1 VEGGGIR
8 LAEEVRYIQHRAANH
23 DGRIVTI
30 GQLVLFSTET
40 GDAWL
45 LDRTDFLAARLARNG
60 EAEPIQIVETAATFA
75 IEWKGSYRINGP
87 AFVYSD
93 QDTGRAI
100 TILGYP
106 NSSASNSAATLNTAQ
121 AGNFKYVWLALPG
134 HTTRTHNR
142 TCAVRYVSGPPEDI
156 AKFGDLIQA
165 RRYRWTGIQASKCC
179 SMDHRRSCAC
189 PARPAPRSPTRPG
202 C

>member
-1 VEGGGIR
+1 MEGGSFR
-8 LAEEVRYIQHRAANH
+8 LADEVRYIQHRAANH

-93 QDTGRAI
+93 RIPVAPLPSSDTQP
-100 TILGYP
+100 T
-106 NSSASNSAATLNTAQ
+106 NSLASNSAATLDTAQ
-121 AGNFKYVWLALPG
+121 AVNFKYVWLG
-134 HTTRTHNR
+134 FCWSH
-142 TCAVRYVSGPPEDI
+142 
-156 AKFGDLIQA
+156 
-165 RRYRWTGIQASKCC
+165 
-179 SMDHRRSCAC
+179 
-189 PARPAPRSPTRPG
+189 PARLA
-202 C
+202 

>member
-1 VEGGGIR
+1 MANPARPDRDRKSVKRGPGKRIVEGGSFR
-8 LAEEVRYIQHRAANH
+8 LADEVRYIQHRAANH

-106 NSSASNSAATLNTAQ
+106 TDKL
-121 AGNFKYVWLALPG
+121 V
-134 HTTRTHNR
+134 
-142 TCAVRYVSGPPEDI
+142 DI
-156 AKFGDLIQA
+156 E
-165 RRYRWTGIQASKCC
+165 
-179 SMDHRRSCAC
+179 
-189 PARPAPRSPTRPG
+189 
-202 C
+202 